1 MKISKNLQDFV
12 KLMKAKKI
20 PCFIFLVK
28 DKNDKP
34 KFIEVIV
41 KRPYRYT
48 EPELMK
54 KIPKTYKGIKIKTI

>member
-1 MKISKNLQDFV
+1 MENNLKQFV
-12 KLMKAKKI
+12 KKLEKEKV

-34 KFIEVIV
+34 KFIEVII

-48 EPELMK
+48 E
-54 KIPKTYKGIKIKTI
+54 KGIVKRVPKIYRGIKVKVL

>member
-1 MKISKNLQDFV
+1 MLEDLKMFLEKENV
-12 KLMKAKKI
+12 

-28 DKNDKP
+28 GKDNEP

-48 EPELMK
+48 ERGIIK
-54 KIPKTYKGIKIKTI
+54 KVPKIWKGVRVKVL

>member
-1 MKISKNLQDFV
+1 
-12 KLMKAKKI
+12 MKAILTQFMKKLEKEEI
-20 PCFIFLVK
+20 PCFVYLAL

-48 EPELMK
+48 RPKLIK
-54 KIPKTYKGIKIKTI
+54 KVPKTWNGIKVKAV

>member
-1 MKISKNLQDFV
+1 MKKEKV
-12 KLMKAKKI
+12 
-20 PCFIFLVK
+20 PCFIFMIY
-28 DKNDKP
+28 DKKNKP

-54 KIPKTYKGIKIKTI
+54 RIPRTYRGIKIKAL